1 MSLPELTNEEEAMWD
16 RLADPEPVDNPYE
29 VMAADYDQAPAETI
43 PAAACSVPIA
53 RR

>member
-16 RLADPEPVDNPYE
+16 RAADPEPVDDPYD
-29 VMAADYDQAPAETI
+29 VMATDDDQAPAETI
-43 PAAACSVPIA
+43 LAAVCSVPIG